1 MIACVEKTEHN
12 ADFHEVIDI
21 LTGCYVNYALLVSPD
36 VIQQWIQ
43 QFWNTAKVRMINE
56 VAHIEA
62 KVAGKKILVSEASVR
77 TDLMFNDEDGT
88 NCFDNQV
95 IWDTLRDIGYEG
107 SLTLLSFSKPLFSPQ
122 WKYLVHTLLHC
133 LSSKSS
139 SWDQFGTNIA
149 SALVGLAT
157 NQKFNFSKLI
167 FDGMLRNLK
176 DSKPFLMY
184 PSPKFSGKL
193 TPLTPSMLEVAN
205 AVRDEHPLNT
215 EELDITTSSHHSDDS
230 SAGEKAVSPSPVAS
244 ERPASPND
252 YTPTDEVQ
260 TSGGDEGNLDLYALT
275 REVLRLKKQNTKQAA
290 QILRLKTKI
299 KILWKKVKPVIAEYR
314 SFVKI
319 KATLSKKKKLKKA
332 HKKKSSSFKQGR
344 KKVSDGSTG
353 LNEVDVNSG
362 DSQMMDVDD
371 NISAE
376 VHEGTAEV
384 HEGTAQVNEGTAEVH
399 EGTAQV
405 NEGTAEVNEGTA
417 EVNEGTAEVNE
428 STAGANLS
436 TEPSMK
442 EVEDEA
448 GPSTFQDESDEF
460 IQDDTLIAD
469 VLVNITRPRR
479 GAGITIPGNIP
490 EQERPESPTL
500 ILDPKDKGKGIM
512 KEEPKKKKLTLQQL
526 RAAETANDEEV
537 ARKVAAEWEEE
548 EERKRND
555 EEVARKVA
563 AEWEEEEERKRLA
576 GLERL
581 QAELED
587 YEMIAAE
594 VQRTERENFTEE
606 QKAKF
611 LVETIAAQRRFR
623 AEQQA
628 ALRRSKPPTIPQLRN
643 QMMKYIRNVGGK
655 AYRNLKNKNYEEIRD
670 IYEKVKRFNDKFVA
684 IGSTEDEQAIKE
696 MNVKAEEPS
705 KKRKGTIRKMKSSR
719 IIKKRKIQK
728 SDDELKDFLKVV
740 DFEGDSTQ
748 DVEVMEQRSL
758 ISRFS
763 IVQSPEGEYIA
774 VQRANGH
781 IRAFNTLNEVLHIL
795 DRQDLH
801 NLHRLVIE
809 YYEHIPPT
817 GLGLILHG
825 DLTTMMETTE
835 ESDDELWRNQTE
847 WEIIRWRLY
856 ESTGVHI
863 LELENGIMIHMLVEQ
878 RYPLTRE
885 LMQRM
890 LEHKLEVQKE
900 TENAL
905 NVIRFVMKQKEDLE
919 REEE

>member
-1 MIACVEKTEHN
+1 MAIMNSCNKHNMIACVEKTERN
-12 ADFHEVIDI
+12 ADFHDVIDF
-21 LTGCYVNYALLVSPD
+21 LTGCSVNYALLVSPD
-36 VIQQWIQ
+36 VIQQ
-43 QFWNTAKVRMINE
+43 FWNTAKVRMIND
-56 VAHIEA
+56 VAHIAA
-62 KVAGKKILVSEASVR
+62 KVSGKKILVSEALVR

-95 IWDTLRDIGYEG
+95 IWDFLRDIGYEG
-107 SLTLLSFSKPLFSPQ
+107 NLQLLSFSKPLLSPQ
-122 WKYLVHTLLHC
+122 WKYLVHTLPHC

-139 SWDQFGTNIA
+139 SWDQFAKNIA

-157 NQKFNFSKLI
+157 NQKFNFSKLS

-184 PSPKFSGKL
+184 PSPKFSGKF
-193 TPLTPSMLEVAN
+193 TPLTPPMLEVVT
-205 AVRDEHPLNT
+205 AVRAEHALHT
-215 EELDITTSSHHSDDS
+215 EDLDIHPSSHHSDDS
-230 SAGEKAVSPSPVAS
+230 SAGKKAASPSLVAS

-252 YTPTDEVQ
+252 YTPTDEVR
-260 TSGGDEGNLDLYALT
+260 TSGGDEGHLDLHGLT
-275 REVLRLKKQNTKQAA
+275 REVLKLKEHNAKQAA
-290 QILRLKTKI
+290 QILRLKTKL
-299 KILWKKVKPVIAEYR
+299 KILVTKVKPVIAEYS
-314 SFVKI
+314 SFVKL
-319 KATLSKKKKLKKA
+319 KPTLSKKKKLKKA

-371 NISAE
+371 TI
-376 VHEGTAEV
+376 TTEV
-384 HEGTAQVNEGTAEVH
+384 HEGTAQVNEGT
-399 EGTAQV
+399 T
-405 NEGTAEVNEGTA
+405 

-428 STAGANLS
+428 STVGANLS
-436 TEPSMK
+436 TDPSMK
-442 EVEDEA
+442 KVEDEA

-469 VLVNITRPRR
+469 TLVNITRPRR
-479 GAGITIPGNIP
+479 GAGITIPGNIS
-490 EQERPESPTL
+490 EQERSESPTQ

-512 KEEPKKKKLTLQQL
+512 KEEPKKKKKLTLQQL

-537 ARKVAAEWEEE
+537 ARKD
-548 EERKRND
+548 N
-555 EEVARKVA
+555 
-563 AEWEEEEERKRLA
+563 
-576 GLERL
+576 
-581 QAELED
+581 
-587 YEMIAAE
+587 EMIAAE
-594 VQRTERENFTEE
+594 VQRIERENFTEE

-628 ALRRSKPPTIPQLRN
+628 ALRRSKPPTISQLRN

-655 AYRNLKNKNYEEIRD
+655 AHRNLKNKSYEEIKD
-670 IYEKVKRFNDKFVA
+670 IYEEVKRLNDKFVA

-719 IIKKRKIQK
+719 IIKRRKIPK
-728 SDDELKDFLKVV
+728 SDDELKNFLKVV
-740 DFEGDSTQ
+740 DFEGDGAQ
-748 DVEVMEQRSL
+748 DVEVMEQRSS
-758 ISRFS
+758 ISSFS
-763 IVQSPEGEYIA
+763 IIQSPEGEYIA
-774 VQRANGH
+774 IQRANGH

-809 YYEHIPPT
+809 YYEHIPPI

-835 ESDDELWRNQTE
+835 ESDVELWRNQTE

-863 LELENGIMIHMLVEQ
+863 LELENGTMIHMLAEQ
-878 RYPLTRE
+878 GYPLTRE

-890 LEHKLEVQKE
+890 LEHKLEVQRE
-900 TENAL
+900 TEDAL
-905 NVIRFVMKQKEDLE
+905 NLIRFVMKQKEDLE

>member
-1 MIACVEKTEHN
+1 M
-12 ADFHEVIDI
+12 
-21 LTGCYVNYALLVSPD
+21 
-36 VIQQWIQ
+36 
-43 QFWNTAKVRMINE
+43 
-56 VAHIEA
+56 
-62 KVAGKKILVSEASVR
+62 
-77 TDLMFNDEDGT
+77 
-88 NCFDNQV
+88 
-95 IWDTLRDIGYEG
+95 
-107 SLTLLSFSKPLFSPQ
+107 SK
-122 WKYLVHTLLHC
+122 C
-133 LSSKSS
+133 
-139 SWDQFGTNIA
+139 
-149 SALVGLAT
+149 
-157 NQKFNFSKLI
+157 
-167 FDGMLRNLK
+167 
-176 DSKPFLMY
+176 
-184 PSPKFSGKL
+184 SPKFSGKL
-193 TPLTPSMLEVAN
+193 TPLTPHMLEVAT
-205 AVRDEHPLNT
+205 AERTEHSLHT
-215 EELDITTSSHHSDDS
+215 EEFDITTSSHHSDDS
-230 SAGEKAVSPSPVAS
+230 SAGEKAASPSPVAS

-260 TSGGDEGNLDLYALT
+260 TSGGDEGNLDLYGLT
-275 REVLRLKKQNTKQAA
+275 REVLGLKKQNTKQAA

-299 KILWKKVKPVIAEYR
+299 KILVKNVKPLIAEYK

-319 KATLSKKKKLKKA
+319 NATLSKKKKLKKA

-344 KKVSDGSTG
+344 KKVSVGSTG
-353 LNEVDVNSG
+353 LNEVDEG
-362 DSQMMDVDD
+362 
-371 NISAE
+371 SAQE
-376 VHEGTAEV
+376 NESTFEDF
-384 HEGTAQVNEGTAEVH
+384 EGTAQANEGTSEDF
-399 EGTAQV
+399 EGTAQA
-405 NEGTAEVNEGTA
+405 NEVL
-417 EVNEGTAEVNE
+417 
-428 STAGANLS
+428 LS

-469 VLVNITRPRR
+469 LLVNISKNRR
-479 GAGITIPGNIP
+479 GARITIPSNIP
-490 EQERPESPTL
+490 EQERPKSPTL

-526 RAAETANDEEV
+526 RAAETANDEEF
-537 ARKVAAEWEEE
+537 ARKL
-548 EERKRND
+548 
-555 EEVARKVA
+555 A

-576 GLERL
+576 GLERI

-587 YEMIAAE
+587 NEMIAAE

-628 ALRRSKPPTIPQLRN
+628 ALRRSKPPTVPQLRN
-643 QMMKYIRNVGGK
+643 QMMKYIRNVSGE
-655 AYRNLKNKNYEEIRD
+655 AYRNLKNKSYEEIRD
-670 IYEKVKRFNDKFVA
+670 IYEKVKRFNDEFVA

-696 MNVKAEEPS
+696 MNVKAEESS

-740 DFEGDSTQ
+740 NFEDDGAQ
-748 DVEVMEQRSL
+748 DVEVMEQHSL

-763 IVQSPEGEYIA
+763 IIQSPEGEYIA

-801 NLHRLVIE
+801 HLHRLVIE

-825 DLTTMMETTE
+825 DLTTTMETAE

-847 WEIIRWRLY
+847 WEIISWRFY
-856 ESTGVHI
+856 ESTSPHRGCNI
-863 LELENGIMIHMLVEQ
+863 LELENGL
-878 RYPLTRE
+878 
-885 LMQRM
+885 
-890 LEHKLEVQKE
+890 
-900 TENAL
+900 
-905 NVIRFVMKQKEDLE
+905 
-919 REEE
+919 

>member
-1 MIACVEKTEHN
+1 MAIMNSCNKHNMIACVEKTERN
-12 ADFHEVIDI
+12 ADFHDVIDF
-21 LTGCYVNYALLVSPD
+21 LTGCSVNYALLVSPD

-56 VAHIEA
+56 VAHIAA
-62 KVAGKKILVSEASVR
+62 KVAGKKILVSEASIR

-95 IWDTLRDIGYEG
+95 IWDFLRDIGYEG
-107 SLTLLSFSKPLFSPQ
+107 NLQLLSFSKPLLSPQ

-139 SWDQFGTNIA
+139 SWDQFATNIA

-184 PSPKFSGKL
+184 PRFIQLFLNKQLEGSTKPQTFLPTVVLPPKVFTFMRKCSPKFSGKL
-193 TPLTPSMLEVAN
+193 TPLTPPMLEVAT
-205 AVRDEHPLNT
+205 AVRAEHALHT
-215 EELDITTSSHHSDDS
+215 EELDIPTSSHHSDDS
-230 SAGEKAVSPSPVAS
+230 SAGKKAESPSPVAS
-244 ERPASPND
+244 ERSASPND

-260 TSGGDEGNLDLYALT
+260 TSGGDEGHLDLHGLT
-275 REVLRLKKQNTKQAA
+275 REVLKLKKHNAKQAA
-290 QILRLKTKI
+290 QILRLKTKL
-299 KILWKKVKPVIAEYR
+299 KILVKKVKPVIAEYR
-314 SFVKI
+314 SFVKL
-319 KATLSKKKKLKKA
+319 KPTLSKKKKLKKA

-371 NISAE
+371 TITTE
-376 VHEGTAEV
+376 VH
-384 HEGTAQVNEGTAEVH
+384 
-399 EGTAQV
+399 
-405 NEGTAEVNEGTA
+405 
-417 EVNEGTAEVNE
+417 EGTAEVNE
-428 STAGANLS
+428 STVGANLS

-442 EVEDEA
+442 KVEDEA

-460 IQDDTLIAD
+460 IQDDILIAD
-469 VLVNITRPRR
+469 TLVNITRPRR
-479 GAGITIPGNIP
+479 GAGITIPGNIS
-490 EQERPESPTL
+490 EQERPKSPTQM
-500 ILDPKDKGKGIM
+500 LDPKDKGKGIM
-512 KEEPKKKKLTLQQL
+512 KDEPKKKKKLTLQQL

-548 EERKRND
+548 EERKR
-555 EEVARKVA
+555 
-563 AEWEEEEERKRLA
+563 LA

-581 QAELED
+581 QDELED
-587 YEMIAAE
+587 NEMIAAE
-594 VQRTERENFTEE
+594 VQRIERENFTEE

-623 AEQQA
+623 VEQQA
-628 ALRRSKPPTIPQLRN
+628 ALRRSKPPTISQLRN

-655 AYRNLKNKNYEEIRD
+655 AHRNLKNKSYEEIKD
-670 IYEKVKRFNDKFVA
+670 IYEEVKRLNDKFVA

-719 IIKKRKIQK
+719 IIKKKKIQK
-728 SDDELKDFLKVV
+728 SDDELKNFLKVV
-740 DFEGDSTQ
+740 DFEGDSAQ
-748 DVEVMEQRSL
+748 DVEVMEQRSS
-758 ISRFS
+758 ISSFS
-763 IVQSPEGEYIA
+763 IIQSPEGEYIA
-774 VQRANGH
+774 IQRANGH

-795 DRQDLH
+795 ERQDLH

-809 YYEHIPPT
+809 YCEHIPPI
-817 GLGLILHG
+817 GLG
-825 DLTTMMETTE
+825 
-835 ESDDELWRNQTE
+835 
-847 WEIIRWRLY
+847 
-856 ESTGVHI
+856 
-863 LELENGIMIHMLVEQ
+863 
-878 RYPLTRE
+878 
-885 LMQRM
+885 
-890 LEHKLEVQKE
+890 
-900 TENAL
+900 
-905 NVIRFVMKQKEDLE
+905 
-919 REEE
+919 

>member
-1 MIACVEKTEHN
+1 MAIMNSSNKHNMIACVEKTERN
-12 ADFHEVIDI
+12 TDFHGVIDF
-21 LTGCYVNYALLVSPD
+21 LTRCNVNYVLLVSPD
-36 VIQQWIQ
+36 VIQQWVQ
-43 QFWNTAKVRMINE
+43 QFWSTAKVRMINE
-56 VAHIEA
+56 VAHIKA
-62 KVAGKKILVSEASVR
+62 KVAGNKILVSEALVR
-77 TDLMFNDEDGT
+77 IDLMFNDEDGT
-88 NCFDNQV
+88 DCFDNPV

-184 PSPKFSGKL
+184 PRFIQLFLNKQLEGSTKPQTFLPTVVLPPKVFTFMRKCSPKFSGKL
-193 TPLTPSMLEVAN
+193 TPLTPPMLEVAT
-205 AVRDEHPLNT
+205 AVRAEHALHT
-215 EELDITTSSHHSDDS
+215 EELDITPSSHHSDDS
-230 SAGEKAVSPSPVAS
+230 SARKKAESSSPVAS

-260 TSGGDEGNLDLYALT
+260 TSGGDEGHLDLYGLT
-275 REVLRLKKQNTKQAA
+275 RVVLKLKKQTAKQAA
-290 QILRLKTKI
+290 QILRLKTKV
-299 KILWKKVKPVIAEYR
+299 KILVKKVKL
-314 SFVKI
+314 
-319 KATLSKKKKLKKA
+319 KASLSKKKKLKKA

-353 LNEVDVNSG
+353 LNENDVNSG

-371 NISAE
+371 TIS
-376 VHEGTAEV
+376 AEV

-399 EGTAQV
+399 
-405 NEGTAEVNEGTA
+405 
-417 EVNEGTAEVNE
+417 E

-460 IQDDTLIAD
+460 IQDDTSIAD

-548 EERKRND
+548 EERKR
-555 EEVARKVA
+555 
-563 AEWEEEEERKRLA
+563 LA

-587 YEMIAAE
+587 NEMIAAE

-655 AYRNLKNKNYEEIRD
+655 AYRNLKNKSYEEIKD

-728 SDDELKDFLKVV
+728 SDDELKNFLKVV
-740 DFEGDSTQ
+740 DFEGDSAQ

-763 IVQSPEGEYIA
+763 IIQSPEGEYIA
-774 VQRANGH
+774 VQRSTH
-781 IRAFNTLNEVLHIL
+781 QCLN
-795 DRQDLH
+795 
-801 NLHRLVIE
+801 
-809 YYEHIPPT
+809 Y
-817 GLGLILHG
+817 
-825 DLTTMMETTE
+825 
-835 ESDDELWRNQTE
+835 
-847 WEIIRWRLY
+847 
-856 ESTGVHI
+856 
-863 LELENGIMIHMLVEQ
+863 
-878 RYPLTRE
+878 
-885 LMQRM
+885 
-890 LEHKLEVQKE
+890 
-900 TENAL
+900 
-905 NVIRFVMKQKEDLE
+905 
-919 REEE
+919 